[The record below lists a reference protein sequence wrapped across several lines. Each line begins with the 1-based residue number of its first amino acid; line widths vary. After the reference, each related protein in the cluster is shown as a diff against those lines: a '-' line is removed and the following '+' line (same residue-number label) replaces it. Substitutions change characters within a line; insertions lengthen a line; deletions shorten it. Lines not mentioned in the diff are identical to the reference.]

1 MWGWQVLGAWSRG
14 GTILDPFLDVRD
26 LSDPVPVAQ
35 QIGQRTFFSSIIR
48 FANFRGYATNSK
60 IQGRKHVHRGRR
72 GLTHLQSN
80 FREESEAEARPSP
93 QKTFFLI

>member
-1 MWGWQVLGAWSRG
+1 MRGWQVLGAWSRG

-35 QIGQRTFFSSIIR
+35 QIGQWTFFFNLR
-48 FANFRGYATNSK
+48 RLGYYRGYATNSK
-60 IQGRKHVHRGRR
+60 SQGRTYVRIGRR
-72 GLTHLQSN
+72 GSTHLQSN